1 MKKKVLCNLMLLVSI
16 ISYGQN
22 KENLKLIE
30 LGKAY
35 KNFMFRNEAPKEFIN
50 NLKSEVPADL
60 QKTTDFII
68 QTLTSENELLNK
80 NYLTLPDNLT
90 LKNILIVIEI
100 NHNVR
105 KENQKDN
112 QKIIDSIHN
121 NDISRNEL
129 IDNYY
134 STLFTGVGNKNKSN
148 DYSKIDFKL
157 NEYNLENDT
166 EKGIFYLQ
174 SMEFYGTTIWGYI
187 NIVKPPNTE
196 KAFSYIKKFPKYN
209 GLKYYQYT
217 DLNFQDFEM
226 KIIEDNGKESYKSY
240 YIDKLYNLLLSHL
253 LCLKKDDAKDTVMND
268 LLLGSILKDRN
279 LYKYSKN
286 KDILES
292 IFTEVKID

>member
-1 MKKKVLCNLMLLVSI
+1 MKKKLLSNLMLLVSI
-16 ISYGQN
+16 ISYGQI

-50 NLKSEVPADL
+50 NLKSEVPTDL

-134 STLFTGVGNKNKSN
+134 STLFAGVGNKNKSN

-157 NEYNLENDT
+157 DEYNLENDT

-174 SMEFYGTTIWGYI
+174 SMDFSGTTIWGYI

-217 DLNFQDFEM
+217 DLNFQDFEL

-240 YIDKLYNLLLSHL
+240 YINKLYNLLLSHL
-253 LCLKKDDAKDTVMND
+253 LCLKKENAKDTVMND

-292 IFTEVKID
+292 IFTEVKRD

>member
-1 MKKKVLCNLMLLVSI
+1 MKKKLLSNLMLLVSI
-16 ISYGQN
+16 ISYGQI

-50 NLKSEVPADL
+50 NLKSEVPTDL

-134 STLFTGVGNKNKSN
+134 STLFAGVGNKNKSN

-157 NEYNLENDT
+157 DEYNLENDT

-174 SMEFYGTTIWGYI
+174 SMDFYGTTIWGYI

-217 DLNFQDFEM
+217 DLNFQDFEL

-240 YIDKLYNLLLSHL
+240 YINKLYNLLLSHL
-253 LCLKKDDAKDTVMND
+253 LCLKKENAKDTVMND

-292 IFTEVKID
+292 IFTEVKRD

>member
-60 QKTTDFII
+60 QKTLDFII

-253 LCLKKDDAKDTVMND
+253 LCLKKDNAKDTVMND

-292 IFTEVKID
+292 IFTEVKRD